1 MMYNNFMK
9 RDISMYFMMIIEGLM
24 NYFDD
29 DNYIQ
34 YKKYQASCNDE
45 FVLL

>member
-1 MMYNNFMK
+1 MYNNFMK
-9 RDISMYFMMIIEGLM
+9 RDISIYFMMIIEGLL

-29 DNYIQ
+29 DDYIQ
-34 YKKYQASCNDE
+34 YKKYEASIHDE